1 MRKDTFIFYLEWLR
15 TMDAAM
21 LSKAERSRLIDAIV
35 AYADTGTIQE
45 LPRLLMAIFQ
55 PIKTTIDKD
64 TEKYLKKVEA
74 VRENG
79 KKGGR
84 PKGVEKPNETKE
96 NQLGYFGNQTKP
108 SDKSLVS
115 DNDNVYDN
123 DNVNDNV
130 FVYDAGAT
138 APEEEKGKIYEIFF
152 WRNFVDPHGELA
164 RFYEYNGKRK
174 WKALDTPNKRI
185 NAAMADWQPVDSKKR
200 VREEFLTMWYELYI
214 RMKQQDPDIAL
225 LMIDTKARCECQG
238 SEAKIRAQ
246 SKTLRT
252 YIEKSMPPEIMQYIG
267 NLKLTTAAP

>member
-1 MRKDTFIFYLEWLR
+1 MRKDTFIFYMQWLR
-15 TMDAAM
+15 TMEDAQ
-21 LSKAERSRLIDAIV
+21 LTNAERSRLIDAIV
-35 AYADTGTIQE
+35 TYADTGTTPT
-45 LPRLLMAIFQ
+45 LPRLLMAIFS

-64 TEKYLKKVEA
+64 AEKYAKILA
-74 VRENG
+74 VSRENG
-79 KKGGR
+79 AKGGR
-84 PKGVEKPNETKE
+84 PKKPEKTEKNPV
-96 NQLGYFGNQTKP
+96 GYSGFSEKTEKTQ
-108 SDKSLVS
+108 SAHY
-115 DNDNVYDN
+115 DNDNDN

-185 NAAMADWQPVDSKKR
+185 NAAMAEWQPADNKKR

-214 RMKQQDPDIAL
+214 RMKQQDPDLAL

-238 SEAKIRAQ
+238 GEAKIRAQ
-246 SKTLRT
+246 SKTLRA

-267 NLKLTTAAP
+267 NLRLTTAAP